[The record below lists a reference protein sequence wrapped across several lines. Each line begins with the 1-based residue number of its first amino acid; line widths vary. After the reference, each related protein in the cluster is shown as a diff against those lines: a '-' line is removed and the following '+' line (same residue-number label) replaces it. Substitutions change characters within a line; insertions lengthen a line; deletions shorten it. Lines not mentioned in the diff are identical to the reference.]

1 MMAAPLLFASCSE
14 DTDSNPTLDLSHVDE
29 GFVLNTPANAENN
42 TYDLANADG
51 LELTCTQPNYGQ
63 GVPYVVNYYVQVA
76 IDKNF
81 LTDTTTTHTELASKY
96 TTAKM
101 VVSASELNNA
111 LVEMWQSD
119 HPDESVIATNNTV
132 SQDGYYKVSIE
143 SRGGLGSV
151 GRCFA
156 ASYRAEQAGGQEDGG
171 TGGSHS
177 RRAMSFSPRH
187 SERLMILRSLLW

>member
-1 MMAAPLLFASCSE
+1 MKNIFKLMMLPIMAAPLLFASCSE

-101 VVSASELNNA
+101 DVNASEMNNA
-111 LVEMWQSD
+111 LVELWQSA
-119 HPDESVIATNNTV
+119 HPDESVPASMPVYVRLRACIDGTSNPYLGQTYSNTITLPSVKATYVAPDATYPDNLFV
-132 SQDGYYKVSIE
+132 VGSSIQTAWT
-143 SRGGLGSV
+143 S
-151 GRCFA
+151 
-156 ASYRAEQAGGQEDGG
+156 
-171 TGGSHS
+171 
-177 RRAMSFSPRH
+177 
-187 SERLMILRSLLW
+187 

>member
-1 MMAAPLLFASCSE
+1 MSRLMTRSGCFPMMAAPLLFASCSE

-81 LTDTTTTHTELASKY
+81 LTDTTTTHTELSSKY

-101 VVSASELNNA
+101 DVNASEMNNA
-111 LVEMWQSD
+111 LVELWQSA

-143 SRGGLGSV
+143 SRGELGSV

-156 ASYRAEQAGGQEDGG
+156 ASYRAEQAGGQKD
-171 TGGSHS
+171 
-177 RRAMSFSPRH
+177 
-187 SERLMILRSLLW
+187 